1 VSALASAHGLH
12 HDVEEVRSRTR
23 DVFADPIFDHD
34 PSLVERVLDRFFSWL
49 GELFGQAFGGLVGN
63 DLLAW
68 LLAGFALVV
77 LGIAVWRWTRGLR
90 VDASTPID
98 AADPQGRSPE
108 EWSRAA
114 EEAEAAGDLDLALRC
129 RYLSLVAILDERGVI
144 EPLPGRT
151 IRELGDEL
159 TARTGDRYLD
169 IRSVG
174 TRVEEVVFGG
184 QAATHDD
191 LAAARRAEDSLAA
204 SQAGAG

>member
-1 VSALASAHGLH
+1 MTGLSSTGGLH

-23 DVFADPIFDHD
+23 EVFADPAFDHD
-34 PSLVERVLDRFFSWL
+34 PSLVERVLDRILEWL

-63 DLLAW
+63 DLVAW
-68 LLAGFALVV
+68 VLAGLALVV
-77 LGIAVWRWTRGLR
+77 LVLAVWRWTRGLR

-114 EEAEAAGDLDLALRC
+114 EEAEEAGDLDLALRC
-129 RYLSLVAILDERGVI
+129 RYLSLVATLEDHGVI

-159 TARTGDRYLD
+159 ATRAGDRYLD
-169 IRSVG
+169 VQSVG

-184 QAATHDD
+184 EAATPDD
-191 LAAARRAEDSLAA
+191 LTAARQAEEALTTAV
-204 SQAGAG
+204 AGAG